1 MSIAV
6 IKKENGIYTIG
17 ADCAWF
23 RENSDCIDTTH
34 TKYSK
39 LRYFQNHLSTNFY
52 IAGVGLQKDMSILYD
67 IVIPEKISR
76 NELVIS
82 TDCAMPDL
90 YKLFIDYR
98 NKAKEAFGNDT
109 YSIDETLYIIAFENQ
124 AYVFNSGGIIP
135 VNDYTAIGSGESYA
149 FGALYN
155 GATVAQAIYTACHFC
170 STCSVQNTVPIIME
184 VR

>member
-17 ADCAWF
+17 TDCAWF
-23 RENSDCIDTTH
+23 RENTDCIDTTH

-39 LRYFQNHLSTNFY
+39 LRFFQNHLSTNFY
-52 IAGVGLQKDMSILYD
+52 IAGVGTQRDMSILYD

-76 NELVIS
+76 NEFIIS
-82 TDCAMPDL
+82 QDCPVSDL

-98 NKAKEAFGNDT
+98 NKAKEVFGDNVF
-109 YSIDETLYIIAFENQ
+109 SIDDTSYIIAFENQ
-124 AYVFNSGGIIP
+124 AYIFNSGGIMP

-149 FGALYN
+149 LGALYN
-155 GATVAQAIYTACHFC
+155 GATAAQAIYTACHFC
-170 STCSVQNTVPIIME
+170 STCSVQGTEPIVME